1 MEEDKKDRKNRKDKK
16 EKKNKEDKENKG
28 NNKNKENIIKT
39 GKMKILVTGAR
50 GMLGSAVMSYALTDS
65 GVSAVGAD
73 IDDFDICDASA
84 AAGFIDKL
92 MPDAVIHCA
101 AFTNV
106 DAAESDSEKA
116 FRVNAMAVRDLAAIC
131 AARGIKLAV
140 ISTDYV
146 FDGSK
151 ESPYGEYDLP
161 SPINVYGMSKYY
173 AERYCGHI
181 CSKSFIVRTSWLF
194 GANGGNF
201 VGAIL
206 KKAAAEGELSVVNDQ
221 FGSPTYTKDLAAFL
235 IELVK
240 TEKYGIYHATND
252 GYCNWHD
259 FAREILNIS
268 GLSSVKLYSVSTE
281 NFKRPAARPKNS
293 RLLKTALYCSGF
305 KKLRTWQDA
314 LADYINEIGLVPG
327 YNNKQ

>member
-1 MEEDKKDRKNRKDKK
+1 MENKK
-16 EKKNKEDKENKG
+16 ENYK
-28 NNKNKENIIKT
+28 I
-39 GKMKILVTGAR
+39 KILVTGSR
-50 GMLGSAVMSYALTDS
+50 GMLGTAVMAHALTDS

-92 MPDAVIHCA
+92 MPDVIIHCA

-106 DAAESDSEKA
+106 DEAESDCEKV

-131 AARGIKLAV
+131 ASRSIKLAV

-151 ESPYGEYDLP
+151 DGPYGEYDRP

-173 AERYCGHI
+173 AERYCEHI

-206 KKAAAEGELSVVNDQ
+206 KKALAEGELSVVDDQ
-221 FGSPTYTKDLAAFL
+221 FGSPTYTKDLAVFL

-240 TEKYGIYHATND
+240 TEKYGIYHATNE
-252 GYCNWHD
+252 GYCSWHD

-268 GLSSVKLYSVSTE
+268 GLSSVKLYSVSSE
-281 NFKRPAARPKNS
+281 NFKRPAARPRNS
-293 RLLKTALYCSGF
+293 RLLKIALFCSGF
-305 KKLRTWQDA
+305 KKIRPWQES
-314 LADYINEIGLVPG
+314 LSDYINEINAVSGC
-327 YNNKQ
+327 K

>member
-1 MEEDKKDRKNRKDKK
+1 MEEDNKG
-16 EKKNKEDKENKG
+16 KKNKDDKDNRE
-28 NNKNKENIIKT
+28 NKENTIET

-50 GMLGSAVMSYALTDS
+50 GMLGSAVMAYARGVC
-65 GVSAVGAD
+65 GVSAVGSD
-73 IDDFDICDASA
+73 LSDFDICDASA
-84 AAGFIDKL
+84 AAGFIDQL
-92 MPDAVIHCA
+92 MPDALIHCA

-116 FRVNAMAVRDLAAIC
+116 FCVNAMAVRDLAVIC

-194 GANGGNF
+194 GANGVNF

-206 KKAAAEGELSVVNDQ
+206 KKAADEGELSVVNDQ

-252 GYCNWHD
+252 GYCSWHD
-259 FAREILNIS
+259 FASEILKVA
-268 GLSSVKLYSVSTE
+268 GLSSVKLYSVSSE

-293 RLLKTALYCSGF
+293 RLLKTALCCSGF
-305 KKLRTWQDA
+305 KKLRAWQEA
-314 LADYINEIGLVPG
+314 LAEYINEICLVPG